1 MKFQPRFRAL
11 TLACLASVS
20 LPAIAQA
27 ATVTVTDITAEG
39 PGGFKITV
47 PSVEA
52 TDANL
57 DEAAIRALFTSAFT
71 DSAGGLATLDAA
83 TIKIPE
89 ITVTYDVP
97 GAATTAVTS
106 ANATYRD
113 VELSGVKDG
122 IADVASLAEIEI
134 GGGGMEGASI
144 TIGKM
149 STSLLDLGAILGF
162 YGLGPVAGSD
172 EMRPLYKDF
181 VFEGGTLTS
190 PFLNCTIGSASAAE
204 FKARPLKGTMADL
217 MKYTAELEAAE
228 TGGKP
233 PSPEA
238 ILAVVNYYVDLL
250 TAFESS
256 STEFSGFDCNATDP
270 EGTNVTITTGPSTV
284 GGFKPGIYPM
294 IALNDFRMDI
304 AGQGWLEFG
313 NFTWKAMDLNGVLE
327 TLVEAGDALNSA
339 WFEANWRKII
349 PAFDG
354 FSVAGFSMDVPDT
367 ENAGQRIIAGIETF
381 DVSLAD
387 YVNGIPSRVSTT
399 GRGIRMAVPEGP
411 NGDAVRA
418 LGLDVLD
425 LGFEIA
431 SHWDEAT
438 KTISL
443 EKLELSGANLGGIT
457 ISGTIANAGPEL
469 FSPDTEIATVAATA
483 LTVTELKIDIENAG
497 IVPTL
502 IAAAAAEQQMPAEA
516 FHVTLSGL
524 AQALP
529 LGLLGATP
537 DALALSESLGQFL
550 LGAPNLS
557 ITLTSTDPAGIGLAE
572 LMAAEQDPTVLKG
585 KVTIAASA
593 SGEPVPFTWPEVAAP
608 ATPTPDA
615 TPAAPTTE
623 EPAPAQESSPRDAE
637 KESSKN

>member
-1 MKFQPRFRAL
+1 MKFEPRFRAL

-20 LPAIAQA
+20 FPVLAQA

-47 PSVEA
+47 PTVEA
-52 TDANL
+52 TDTNM
-57 DEAAIRALFTSAFT
+57 DEAAIRALFTSTFT

-89 ITVTYDVP
+89 IVVSYDVP
-97 GAATTAVTS
+97 AATGGGPTS
-106 ANATYRD
+106 ASATYRNL
-113 VELSGVKDG
+113 ELSGVKDG
-122 IADVASLAEIEI
+122 IADVAALGEIEI
-134 GGGGMEGASI
+134 GGGGMEGATIS
-144 TIGKM
+144 IGKM

-162 YGLGPVAGSD
+162 YGFGPVAGSD

-190 PFLNCTIGSASAAE
+190 PMLNCTIGNASAAE
-204 FKARPLKGTMADL
+204 FRARPLRGTFADL
-217 MKYTAELEAAE
+217 MKYTTELEAAE
-228 TGGKP
+228 ASGQP
-233 PSPEA
+233 PSTEA
-238 ILAVVNYYVDLL
+238 IIAVVNYYADLL

-256 STEFSGFDCNATDP
+256 TTEFGGFDCTATDP
-270 EGTNVTITTGPSTV
+270 EGTNISIVAGPATV
-284 GGFKPGIYPM
+284 GGFKPGIYPV

-304 AGQGWLEFG
+304 SGQGWLEFG
-313 NFTWKAMDLNGVLE
+313 NFTWKAMDLNGVLS
-327 TLVEAGDALNSA
+327 TLVEAGDELNAA
-339 WFEANWRKII
+339 WFETNWRKII
-349 PAFDG
+349 PAFEG
-354 FSVAGFSMDVPDT
+354 FSVEGFAMDVPDT
-367 ENAGQRIIAGIETF
+367 ERPGQRIVAGIETF

-399 GRGIRMAVPEGP
+399 GQGIRVAVPEGP
-411 NGDAVRA
+411 DGEAVRA

-425 LGFEIA
+425 IGFALA

-443 EKLELSGANLGGIT
+443 EELALSGLDLGGIT

-469 FSPDTEIATVAATA
+469 FSDNTEVATVAATA
-483 LTVTELKIDIENAG
+483 LTVTELKIDIENSG

-502 IAAAAAEQQMPAEA
+502 IAAAAAEQQMPPAA
-516 FHVTLSGL
+516 FHTTLSGL

-550 LGAPNLS
+550 GGAPNLS
-557 ITLTSTDPAGIGLAE
+557 ITLTSTNPAGIGLAE
-572 LMAAEQDPTVLKG
+572 LMAAEKDPTVLKG
-585 KVTIAASA
+585 KVTIAATA
-593 SGEPVPFTWPEVAAP
+593 SGEPVPFTWPEVTA
-608 ATPTPDA
+608 
-615 TPAAPTTE
+615 PAAPTPE
-623 EPAPAQESSPRDAE
+623 ASPAEPATDEPPPAEESSPRDAE
-637 KESSKN
+637 KGSSKN